1 MKKYD
6 KPQLKI
12 MLLSTVD
19 VIATS
24 GETGEEEVKARYLKT
39 TVNNNEGISYG
50 AQSVSIYD

>member
-6 KPQLKI
+6 KPQLEI

-24 GETGEEEVKARYLKT
+24 GETGGEEVKARYLKT